1 MSLNKNKSF
10 WIVTNL
16 AFYNADCYIL
26 NLKNFYENLN
36 DSHDF
41 IQFEEQSYN
50 CVVISSKIRPPID
63 NIRNKKIILDGW
75 VKDEC
80 LNTIIG
86 NKKSDEIHGEFSLVY
101 FNEEGLNFVTDF
113 YSSIP
118 IYYFYNG
125 NNYIITNDIRAII
138 IYNGFTV
145 NINFESV
152 LLHLGNDISIGESE
166 LPNNNTFFMNI
177 KKIPKGSKA
186 TIKNNKFLT
195 KEIINYNFKFDSLS
209 FIKTDLITQFKEK
222 FRESTID
229 RMKNGLTAIQFSGG
243 LDSGSILAT
252 AIENNLDF
260 LCVNMSFKNNDLMYS
275 QDSEIVKK
283 VSKYLDRPSY
293 ILWADNTL
301 RFQNNLIDND
311 PLLYIDGP
319 EPRANSLAC
328 LQIDQLINELDAVQ
342 AITGESGD
350 VILGEQFDEVILDS
364 LITYGA
370 TKNAFELFKVI
381 SEKRKTPPYNMQYY
395 MNFYNLFLSK
405 FNKRLA
411 KKTYIKTQWQD
422 GIIKVPEYICQS
434 KNFSTNKLCSDEY
447 KNMLDGHR
455 FMLDF
460 LWPKARYFDS
470 LSLNSFMAHPFLDL
484 RLVNFV
490 LKIPPHEHIYIDSI
504 KYGSYFSSKRLA
516 RESFKKIIPEIFE
529 FKKEK
534 TSYEGMAK
542 KILLNS
548 KSSLHELFF
557 SFDHC
562 LVYKMELVDRK
573 KFIEAL
579 TVYLLKAEDM
589 DSTFDTNYQFIH
601 SVINLEIWLRNITME
616 KNRLIDRIKPRK
628 IKIQID
634 AEKIN

>member
-16 AFYNADCYIL
+16 EHSNADFYIR

-41 IQFEEQSYN
+41 IKFEEQNYY
-50 CVVISSKIRPPID
+50 CIVISSKIRPPI
-63 NIRNKKIILDGW
+63 NHIKNKKIILDGW
-75 VKDEC
+75 IKEKC
-80 LNTIIG
+80 LDSIII
-86 NKKSDEIHGEFSLVY
+86 NEKSNEIYGEFSLAY
-101 FNEEGLNFVTDF
+101 FNEEGFNFITDF

-118 IYYFYNG
+118 IYYFYNK

-138 IYNGFTV
+138 VYSGFTV
-145 NINFESV
+145 DINFESV
-152 LLHLGNDISIGESE
+152 LYHLGNDIAIGENE
-166 LPNNNTFFMNI
+166 LPDNNTFFMNI
-177 KKIPKGSKA
+177 KKAPKGRKL
-186 TIKNNKFLT
+186 TIKNNKLST
-195 KEIINYNFKFDSLS
+195 KEIIDYNFEIDAST
-209 FIKTDLITQFKEK
+209 FIKKDFINQFKEK

-229 RMKNGLTAIQFSGG
+229 RMKNGLTAIHFSGG

-252 AIENNLDF
+252 AIENNLDY
-260 LCVNMSFKNNDLMYS
+260 LCVNISFKNNDLMYS
-275 QDSEIVKK
+275 QDSEIVNK
-283 VSKYLDRPSY
+283 VSKYLDKPSY

-301 RFQNNLIDND
+301 RFQNNLVDND

-319 EPRANSLAC
+319 EPRSNSLAC
-328 LQIDQLINELDAVQ
+328 LQMDQLINDLGAVQ

-364 LITYGA
+364 LITFGS
-370 TKNAFELFKVI
+370 TKNAFELFKI
-381 SEKRKTPPYNMQYY
+381 INEKRKISPYNIKYY

-405 FNKRLA
+405 FNKKLA
-411 KKTYIKTQWQD
+411 QKTYIKTQWQD
-422 GIIKVPEYICQS
+422 EIIKVPEYICQS
-434 KNFSTNKLCSDEY
+434 KSFSTNKLYSDEY
-447 KNMLDGHR
+447 KNILDGHR

-470 LSLNSFMAHPFLDL
+470 LSLNSSMTHPFLDL

-490 LKIPPHEHIYIDSI
+490 LKIPPHEHLYIDSI

-516 RESFKKIIPEIFE
+516 RESFKQIIPEIFK

-548 KSSLHELFF
+548 KSGLNKLFL
-557 SFDHC
+557 SFDNC

-579 TVYLLKAEDM
+579 TIYLLKAEDVN
-589 DSTFDTNYQFIH
+589 STFDANYQFIH
-601 SVINLEIWLRNITME
+601 SVITLEIWLRNITME
-616 KNRLIDRIKPRK
+616 KNRLIERIKPRNIKMK
-628 IKIQID
+628 ID
-634 AEKIN
+634 VEKIN